1 MSSKLFILLKSPRE
15 FTGLDMIKNIAGE
28 ERSGVILFEDA
39 AYFAVDKKRSGE
51 LLSVVKNVYVMA
63 DDLAARG
70 FEGKEAL
77 GYRSITYPEAVD
89 LIMEQYD
96 QTITL

>member
-1 MSSKLFILLKSPRE
+1 MPSKLFILLKGPHE
-15 FTGLDMIKNIAGE
+15 FTGLEMMKHIAGD

-39 AYFAVDKKRSGE
+39 AYFAVDKKRSAE
-51 LLSVVKNVYVMA
+51 LLKVVNEAYVMA

-70 FEGKEAL
+70 FEGKANA
-77 GYRSITYPEAVD
+77 GYRPITYHEAVD
-89 LIMEQYD
+89 LIMEKFD